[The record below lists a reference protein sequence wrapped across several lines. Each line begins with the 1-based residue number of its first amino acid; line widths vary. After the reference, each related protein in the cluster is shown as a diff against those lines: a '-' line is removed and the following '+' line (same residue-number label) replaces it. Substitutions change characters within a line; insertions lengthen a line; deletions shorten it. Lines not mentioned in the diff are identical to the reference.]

1 MNAKKQQE
9 TQTGRMTIWGLL
21 KNMIPFVLPYR
32 WLIVITLVLTLVGS
46 LMAQVNAVV
55 LDWTVDSIN
64 ALIQQADGFKWS
76 SAVRILTIITIILLG
91 KEVVGAVVTFFQ
103 RYYGERMRILV
114 SRDLSLKVVERML
127 SFRMAF
133 FSSEGNETG
142 KLQSRIDRGIMSL
155 SNTVNNFFIEILP
168 LFTSAVLALIL
179 MFAANVFVGLVALFI
194 VPVYFWVTYIQA
206 SKMKGGRRGIFG
218 SHQAVSQGILN
229 IIESIT
235 VIKSF
240 NREKIE
246 ADRQAAIQRTMTD
259 LQLSTRKKAYF
270 FGGLKSFL
278 EQIGTVLIIILTAY
292 LVLTDYPGMSIGK
305 IMYHVMLFANV
316 SAPIRQLHRIYDDM
330 NDALIYA
337 EGFFGILDADEE
349 VEESGSHHPRRV
361 SGEFELQG
369 VDFTYSNGTQ
379 ALFDVSMHIPAGKIT
394 ALVGLSGA
402 GKSTIVNLLDKFY
415 TPQKGSIKL
424 DGTELSDWDT
434 EWLRENIGL
443 VLQKNHI
450 FSGTIEENIRYG
462 CPTATHDDVVKA
474 AKQAYLYDQVM
485 ALPHG
490 FETDALQL
498 SGGQQQRVAIARM
511 FIKNPPIIFLDEP
524 TASLDA
530 IATEQI
536 KASIDAIKQGRTVII
551 ISHNIGQII
560 DADHIYVLQQGRV
573 VQSGSPQEVYRQGG
587 VYKDIFDA
595 SARSMNVDK
604 IANTINIIRYEENH
618 HITAH
623 RHHDDCLGTGDRRG
637 QVHHR
642 ERATDHDHR
651 RSPWCQNNVVQTGRQ
666 GNHLAV
672 ALARVLGQHVLDQP
686 AEGVELASRTGIR
699 QASVYRGEDA
709 RRTAHDQ
716 RGERTVED
724 AHQQDLCHRRE
735 GRCYC
740 HHLYYQERER

>member
-1 MNAKKQQE
+1 MNNND
-9 TQTGRMTIWGLL
+9 TPTTGKMNILDLL
-21 KNMIPFVLPYR
+21 KNILPFVSPYK
-32 WLIVITLVLTLVGS
+32 WLIGITLALTLVAS

-55 LDWTVDSIN
+55 LDRAVDAIN
-64 ALIQQADGFKWS
+64 ALIQQPNFSWK
-76 SAVRILTIITIILLG
+76 SATRIMVAVSVILLG
-91 KEVVGAVVTFFQ
+91 KEVIGALVTFFQ

-114 SRDLSLKVVERML
+114 SRDLSLRVVERML

-168 LFTSAVLALIL
+168 LFTSAILALAL
-179 MFAANVFVGLVALFI
+179 MFMANVYVGLVALCI
-194 VPVYFWVTYIQA
+194 VPIYFYVTYIQA
-206 SKMKGGRRGIFG
+206 KRMKGGRRGIFG
-218 SHQAVSQGILN
+218 GHQAVSQSILN

-240 NREKIE
+240 NREQIE
-246 ADRQAAIQRTMTD
+246 ASRQAEIQRNMTD
-259 LQLSTRKKAYF
+259 LQLNIRKQSYLF
-270 FGGLKSFL
+270 NGLKSFL

-292 LVLTDYPGMSIGK
+292 LVLIEYPGMTIGK

-337 EGFFGILDADEE
+337 EGFFGILHADGE
-349 VEESGSHHPRRV
+349 VEDTGTYRPQEVKGDFQLS
-361 SGEFELQG
+361 G
-369 VDFTYSNGTQ
+369 VDFTYGNGTQ
-379 ALFDVSMHIPAGKIT
+379 ALFDVSMHIESGKIT

-415 TPQKGSIKL
+415 HPDCGSIQL
-424 DGTELSDWDT
+424 DGVELRDWDT
-434 EWLRENIGL
+434 QWLRENVGL

-450 FSGTIEENIRYG
+450 FDGTIEENIKYG
-462 CPTATHDDVVKA
+462 NPNATHEEVVKA
-474 AKQAYLYDQVM
+474 ARQAYIYDQIVQ
-485 ALPHG
+485 LPHG
-490 FETDALQL
+490 FETQALQL
-498 SGGQQQRVAIARM
+498 SGGQQQRIAIARM

-560 DADHIYVLQQGRV
+560 DADKIYVLKEGHV
-573 VQSGSPQEVYRQGG
+573 VQSGTPDEVYQQGG

-604 IANTINIIRYEENH
+604 IANTIDFK
-618 HITAH
+618 TK
-623 RHHDDCLGTGDRRG
+623 
-637 QVHHR
+637 
-642 ERATDHDHR
+642 
-651 RSPWCQNNVVQTGRQ
+651 
-666 GNHLAV
+666 
-672 ALARVLGQHVLDQP
+672 
-686 AEGVELASRTGIR
+686 
-699 QASVYRGEDA
+699 
-709 RRTAHDQ
+709 
-716 RGERTVED
+716 
-724 AHQQDLCHRRE
+724 
-735 GRCYC
+735 
-740 HHLYYQERER
+740 

>member
-1 MNAKKQQE
+1 MDKTTGQE
-9 TQTGRMTIWGLL
+9 EAATARMTIWGLL
-21 KNMIPFVLPYR
+21 RNMIPFVMPYR
-32 WLIVITLVLTLVGS
+32 WLIVVTLVLTLIGS

-55 LDWTVDSIN
+55 LDRAVDAIN
-64 ALIQQADGFKWS
+64 ALIQQPDGFSWG
-76 SAVRILTIITIILLG
+76 SAVRILTVITIILLG
-91 KEVVGAVVTFFQ
+91 KEVVGAIVTFFQ

-114 SRDLSLKVVERML
+114 SRDLSLRVVERML

-246 ADRQAAIQRTMTD
+246 ADRQAGIQRTMTD
-259 LQLSTRKKAYF
+259 LQLNTRKKAYLF
-270 FGGLKSFL
+270 NGLKSFL

-292 LVLTDYPGMSIGK
+292 LVLIDYPGMSIGK

-337 EGFFGILDADEE
+337 EGFFGILHADHE
-349 VEESGSHHPRRV
+349 VEETGTHKPKEV
-361 SGEFELQG
+361 KGDFELQN

-379 ALFDVSMHIPAGKIT
+379 ALFDVSMRIPSCKIT

-415 TPQKGSIKL
+415 TPQKGSIRL
-424 DGTELSDWDT
+424 DGVELGKWDT
-434 EWLRENIGL
+434 ECLRENIGL

-450 FSGTIEENIRYG
+450 FDGTIEENIRYG
-462 CPTATHDDVVKA
+462 NPQATHDDVVKA
-474 AKQAYLYDQVM
+474 AKQAYIYDQIM
-485 ALPHG
+485 QLPHG

-498 SGGQQQRVAIARM
+498 SGGQQQRIAIARM

-560 DADHIYVLQQGRV
+560 DADQIYVLQRGRV
-573 VQSGSPQEVYRQGG
+573 VQQGSPDEVYRQGG

-595 SARSMNVDK
+595 SARSGNVDK
-604 IANTINIIRYEENH
+604 IASNI
-618 HITAH
+618 HI
-623 RHHDDCLGTGDRRG
+623 
-637 QVHHR
+637 
-642 ERATDHDHR
+642 
-651 RSPWCQNNVVQTGRQ
+651 
-666 GNHLAV
+666 
-672 ALARVLGQHVLDQP
+672 
-686 AEGVELASRTGIR
+686 
-699 QASVYRGEDA
+699 
-709 RRTAHDQ
+709 
-716 RGERTVED
+716 
-724 AHQQDLCHRRE
+724 
-735 GRCYC
+735 
-740 HHLYYQERER
+740 

>member
-1 MNAKKQQE
+1 MSGNNPRQESSANKMNLWQ
-9 TQTGRMTIWGLL
+9 LL
-21 KNMIPFVLPYR
+21 TNIIPFVLPYR
-32 WLIVITLVLTLVGS
+32 WLIAITLTLTLIGS

-55 LDWTVDSIN
+55 LDRAVDAIN
-64 ALIQQADGFKWS
+64 ALIQQPGGFVWGE
-76 SAVRILTIITIILLG
+76 AVRILTIITIILLG
-91 KEVVGAVVTFFQ
+91 KEVIGALVTFFQ

-114 SRDLSLKVVERML
+114 SRDLSLRVVDRIL

-133 FSSEGNETG
+133 FTSEGNETG

-168 LFTSAVLALIL
+168 LFTSAILALIL
-179 MFAANVFVGLVALFI
+179 MFAANFYVGLVALCI
-194 VPVYFWVTYIQA
+194 VPLYFWVTTIQA
-206 SKMKGGRRGIFG
+206 SQMKGGRRGIFG
-218 SHQAVSQGILN
+218 GHQAVSQGILN

-246 ADRQAAIQRTMTD
+246 ADRQAGIQRTMTD
-259 LQLSTRKKAYF
+259 LQLNTRKQAYLF
-270 FGGLKSFL
+270 NGLKSFL

-292 LVLTDYPGMSIGK
+292 LVLIDYPGMSIGK

-337 EGFFGILDADEE
+337 EGFFGILQADEE
-349 VEESGSHHPRRV
+349 METTGQHHPKKV
-361 SGEFELQG
+361 TGNFELHD
-369 VDFTYSNGTQ
+369 VNFTYNNGTK
-379 ALFDVSMHIPAGKIT
+379 ALHDVSMRIESGKIT

-415 TPQKGSIKL
+415 EPQEGCILL
-424 DGTELSDWDT
+424 DGVSLNEWDT

-450 FSGTIEENIRYG
+450 FDGSIEENIKYG
-462 CPTATHDDVVKA
+462 NPQATHDDVVRA
-474 AKQAYLYDQVM
+474 AQQAYIYDQIM
-485 ALPHG
+485 QLPHG
-490 FETDALQL
+490 FETAALQL
-498 SGGQQQRVAIARM
+498 SGGQQQRIAIARM

-560 DADHIYVLQQGRV
+560 DADYIYVLQQGHV
-573 VQSGSPQEVYRQGG
+573 VQSGTPQEVYRQGG
-587 VYKDIFDA
+587 LYKDIFDA

-604 IANTINIIRYEENH
+604 IASTI
-618 HITAH
+618 
-623 RHHDDCLGTGDRRG
+623 G
-637 QVHHR
+637 
-642 ERATDHDHR
+642 
-651 RSPWCQNNVVQTGRQ
+651 
-666 GNHLAV
+666 
-672 ALARVLGQHVLDQP
+672 
-686 AEGVELASRTGIR
+686 
-699 QASVYRGEDA
+699 
-709 RRTAHDQ
+709 
-716 RGERTVED
+716 
-724 AHQQDLCHRRE
+724 
-735 GRCYC
+735 
-740 HHLYYQERER
+740 